1 MCRRSFLVSWV
12 TAALFM
18 PAVTGSPLRAGEGS
32 TATVATAAAASMSAA
47 KVDPIVTPEMRKQLR
62 AYFDDV
68 CDWIM
73 TLDVGSGTLKNTKD
87 TATSVFINGN
97 FARVLM
103 ASYRM
108 TGNRKHLD
116 EALRWCD
123 TLLTKQQQVETSTG
137 AVGGFWPDCGP
148 TGNIYFGDA
157 GTAATALAIGYRLAP
172 KERRAGYLAAMQRK
186 FRFVTQG
193 CKKDPQNKGRKVCDG
208 WVIEQ
213 GPDKGALGCGYYR
226 GKLSTE
232 PYTISTATTGGAF
245 FSELHAITKDPAPK
259 AVATGAVRWLLKIRK
274 PDGEIPYTLAGKT
287 LDTWPLDTMSYCTE
301 AFVAA
306 DKHLG
311 DEKLSKLMAREL
323 EPSVQWLVKGQN
335 ADGSWGKLRSAD
347 QQRSPRCLT
356 LLTWYYNDVKP
367 DAKVAQAVR
376 KYCGYLL
383 VPANSKAYGVK
394 SLVRTTGFVG
404 LAIAE
409 VLEPG
414 STF

>member
-1 MCRRSFLVSWV
+1 MRRMPDSILRLAVATLMATTMVSALE
-12 TAALFM
+12 AAE
-18 PAVTGSPLRAGEGS
+18 PAVTTVGVAG
-32 TATVATAAAASMSAA
+32 TVAAAGAGA
-47 KVDPIVTPEMRKQLR
+47 DPIVAPEMAKQLR

-103 ASYRM
+103 ASYRI

-123 TLLTKQQQVETSTG
+123 TVLTKQQQVETSTG
-137 AVGGFWPDCGP
+137 EQGGFWPDCGP

-172 KERRAGYLAAMQRK
+172 KERRAKYLAAMKRK

-193 CKKDPQNKGRKVCDG
+193 CKKDPQGKGRKVCDG

-245 FSELHAITKDPAPK
+245 FSALYAITKDPAPK
-259 AVATGAVRWLLKIRK
+259 EVAAGAVRWLLKIRK
-274 PDGEIPYTLAGKT
+274 PDGEIPYTLAGKLWT
-287 LDTWPLDTMSYCTE
+287 TWPLDTMSYCTE

-306 DKHLG
+306 DTHL
-311 DEKLSKLMAREL
+311 DDASLSKLMAREL
-323 EPSVQWLVKGQN
+323 APSVRWLVEGQN

-356 LLTWYYNDVKP
+356 LLTWYYHDVKP
-367 DAKVAQAVR
+367 EPEVARAVR
-376 KYCGYLL
+376 KYGAFLL
-383 VPANSKAYGVK
+383 VPDNSKKYGVK